1 MGAISDDPRTA
12 VAVRMAGRADAEG
25 FPTPASWEVA
35 PSVRFEADWQGKNAD
50 PERETE
56 VRMLWTSDT
65 LYLRFRAKYRA
76 ITVFSD
82 AEANGRRDQLWDR
95 DVAEVF
101 LQPNPAKPRRYKEF
115 EVSPNG
121 MWIDLEIAPGK
132 KHDLKSRLRRR
143 VVVNGVGKTW
153 IAELALPMK
162 CLVEK
167 FDAAAIWRVNFY
179 RVDSGVARMTLSR
192 PEHNLLN
199 EAMLRELADGI
210 VHAGEQSA
218 VKLIVLDSACKV
230 FCGGIDIGEYTS
242 QRVFQMLDAFHAV
255 FSAMLEVGKPV
266 VCVVNGPAIG
276 GGAELA
282 AFGDLVIATP
292 KARFAQPE
300 ISIGIFPPLASTI
313 LPYLVGP
320 KVALELVLTGEP
332 VTAERALE
340 LGMINRL
347 VPEAQLEQTVTDL
360 VNRINSHSG
369 PVLMMAKKAILGGMG
384 LSLRD
389 GLKQSMSI
397 FLNELYR
404 LDDSQEG
411 LRAIIEKRKPNWKN
425 R

>member
-1 MGAISDDPRTA
+1 VVRKKSARGESGAKDEMRREKVQRLMKRFFLVNFAVIAILRGKPMGAISDDPRTA
-12 VAVRMAGRADAEG
+12 VAVRMAGPADAEG

-121 MWIDLEIAPGK
+121 MWIDLEIAPGE

-179 RVDSGVARMTLSR
+179 RV
-192 PEHNLLN
+192 E
-199 EAMLRELADGI
+199 
-210 VHAGEQSA
+210 GEKEPRFYSA
-218 VKLIVLDSACKV
+218 WQPTGTPVPNFHVPKV
-230 FCGGIDIGEYTS
+230 FG
-242 QRVFQMLDAFHAV
+242 
-255 FSAMLEVGKPV
+255 
-266 VCVVNGPAIG
+266 
-276 GGAELA
+276 
-282 AFGDLVIATP
+282 
-292 KARFAQPE
+292 
-300 ISIGIFPPLASTI
+300 
-313 LPYLVGP
+313 
-320 KVALELVLTGEP
+320 
-332 VTAERALE
+332 
-340 LGMINRL
+340 RL
-347 VPEAQLEQTVTDL
+347 VFAPGTPRQ
-360 VNRINSHSG
+360 
-369 PVLMMAKKAILGGMG
+369 K
-384 LSLRD
+384 
-389 GLKQSMSI
+389 
-397 FLNELYR
+397 
-404 LDDSQEG
+404 
-411 LRAIIEKRKPNWKN
+411 
-425 R
+425 

>member
-1 MGAISDDPRTA
+1 MIERAKTA
-12 VAVRMAGRADAEG
+12 ELTA
-25 FPTPASWEVA
+25 
-35 PSVRFEADWQGKNAD
+35 Q
-50 PERETE
+50 PERRRPDEFQY
-56 VRMLWTSDT
+56 VH
-65 LYLRFRAKYRA
+65 YG
-76 ITVFSD
+76 ID
-82 AEANGRRDQLWDR
+82 A
-95 DVAEVF
+95 
-101 LQPNPAKPRRYKEF
+101 
-115 EVSPNG
+115 
-121 MWIDLEIAPGK
+121 
-132 KHDLKSRLRRR
+132 
-143 VVVNGVGKTW
+143 
-153 IAELALPMK
+153 
-162 CLVEK
+162 
-167 FDAAAIWRVNFY
+167 
-179 RVDSGVARMTLSR
+179 GVARMTLNR

-210 VHAGEQSA
+210 VHAGDHND
-218 VKLIVLDSACKV
+218 VKLIVLDSAAKV

-255 FSAMLEVGKPV
+255 FSAMLDVGKPV

-282 AFGDLVIATP
+282 AFGDLIIATP

-347 VPEAQLEQTVTDL
+347 VPEAQLEQTVAEL
-360 VNRINSHSG
+360 VNRINAHSG

-389 GLKQSMSI
+389 GLKQSMNI

-411 LRAIIEKRKPNWKN
+411 LRALQEKRKPNWKN